1 MTQIGLKMRIIYI
14 SQLNILKILILA
26 IKYKS
31 LFKMFIYKFK
41 SIINYEIKKLLTR
54 IEDLVFDFSDKI
66 INQYCFYLEKS

>member
-1 MTQIGLKMRIIYI
+1 
-14 SQLNILKILILA
+14 
-26 IKYKS
+26 
-31 LFKMFIYKFK
+31 MFIYKFK